1 MAPPCRVEVDSM
13 TTRIGVFGAN
23 GRMGRMIVKAILEDD
38 RATLVAAG
46 VRAGSADVGVDA
58 GSLAGAGIAGIAASD
73 RIAEV
78 LTAAVAIDFTLPE
91 AVLAHAAAAGAA
103 GTSFVTGTTGLSA
116 AQEAELARIARRI
129 PVVYAP
135 NMSVGVNLLLALVE
149 RVAATLGDTWDVEI
163 VEMHHNR
170 KVDAPSGTAVGLG
183 RAAASGRGRVFEEV
197 AVLSREGHTG
207 PRIPGQ
213 IGFATMRGG
222 DVVGEHTVVFA
233 GPAERIELGHRA
245 GGRHIFANG
254 AVAAAHWVVGRPPGL
269 YSMRDVLGL

>member
-1 MAPPCRVEVDSM
+1 M

-23 GRMGRMIVKAILEDD
+23 GRMGRMIVKAITEAEGVAL
-38 RATLVAAG
+38 AAAG
-46 VRAGSADVGVDA
+46 VRAGSADIGADA
-58 GSLAGAGIAGIAASD
+58 GSLAGLGPVGVATTDRTADVLAAD
-73 RIAEV
+73 
-78 LTAAVAIDFTLPE
+78 VAIDFTLPDATVAHAE
-91 AVLAHAAAAGAA
+91 AAAAAG
-103 GTSFVTGTTGLSA
+103 TPFVTGTTGLTAGQEAALASA
-116 AQEAELARIARRI
+116 AARI
-129 PVVYAP
+129 PLVYAP

-149 RVAATLGDTWDVEI
+149 RVAGTLGEPWDIEI

-183 RAAASGRGRVFEEV
+183 RAAAKGRGRAFEEV

-222 DVVGEHTVVFA
+222 DVIGEHTVVFA
-233 GPAERIELGHRA
+233 GPAERIEIGHRA

-254 AVAAAHWVVGRPPGL
+254 AVAAARWAAGREPGL

>member
-1 MAPPCRVEVDSM
+1 MVTRV
-13 TTRIGVFGAN
+13 GVFGAN
-23 GRMGRMIVKAILEDD
+23 GRMGRMILKAVLDTGD
-38 RATLVAAG
+38 VALSAAG
-46 VRAGSADVGVDA
+46 VRAGSADSGADA
-58 GSLAGAGIAGIAASD
+58 GTLAGLPAVGLMVTD

-78 LTAAVAIDFTLPE
+78 LTADVAIDFTLPG
-91 AVLAHAAAAGAA
+91 ATLDHAAAAAAA
-103 GTSFVTGTTGLSA
+103 GTPFVTGTTGLSA
-116 AQEAELARIARRI
+116 GQEAELERLARRI
-129 PVVYAP
+129 PLVYAP

-149 RVAATLGDTWDVEI
+149 RVAATLGGDAWDIEI

-183 RAAASGRGRVFEEV
+183 RAAAKGRGRAFDEI

-207 PRIPGQ
+207 PRVPGQ

-222 DVVGEHTVVFA
+222 DVIGEHTVVFA
-233 GPAERIELGHRA
+233 GPAERIEIGHRA

-254 AVAAAHWVVGRPPGL
+254 AVAAAKWAVGRPPGL

>member
-1 MAPPCRVEVDSM
+1 M

-23 GRMGRMIVKAILEDD
+23 GRMGRMLVKAIGENPDT
-38 RATLVAAG
+38 TLVAAG
-46 VRAGSADVGVDA
+46 VRAGSADLGADS
-58 GSLAGAGIAGIAASD
+58 GSLAGLPATGLATTD
-73 RIAEV
+73 RIAEI
-78 LTAAVAIDFTLPE
+78 LAADVAIDFTLPD
-91 AVLAHAAAAGAA
+91 ATLVHAAAAAEA
-103 GTSFVTGTTGLSA
+103 GTPFVTGTTGLSA
-116 AQEAELARIARRI
+116 GQEAGLARLAARV
-129 PVVYAP
+129 PLVYAP

-149 RVAATLGDTWDVEI
+149 RVAATLGEPWDIEI

-183 RAAASGRGRVFEEV
+183 RAAAQGRGRRFEDV

-222 DVVGEHTVVFA
+222 DMIGEHTVVFA

-254 AVAAAHWVVGRPPGL
+254 AVAAARWTAGRQPGL
-269 YSMRDVLGL
+269 YSMRDVLGV

>member
-1 MAPPCRVEVDSM
+1 MV
-13 TTRIGVFGAN
+13 TRIGVFGAN
-23 GRMGRMIVKAILEDD
+23 GRMGRMILRAVLEAGD
-38 RATLVAAG
+38 AALSAAG
-46 VRAGSADVGVDA
+46 VRAGSADSGADA
-58 GSLAGAGIAGIAASD
+58 GALAGLSPVGLMATD
-73 RIAEV
+73 RVAEV
-78 LTAAVAIDFTLPE
+78 LAADVAIDFTLPD
-91 AVLAHAAAAGAA
+91 ATLSHAAAAAAA
-103 GTSFVTGTTGLSA
+103 GVPFVTGTTGLSA
-116 AQEAELARIARRI
+116 GQEAELARLATRI

-149 RVAATLGDTWDVEI
+149 RVAATLGEAWDIEI

-183 RAAASGRGRVFEEV
+183 RAAAAGRGRAFEEV

-207 PRIPGQ
+207 PRLPGQ

-222 DVVGEHTVVFA
+222 DVIGEHTVVFA
-233 GPAERIELGHRA
+233 GPAERIEIGHRA

-254 AVAAAHWVVGRPPGL
+254 AVAAARWAVGRPPGL